1 MTILPF
7 PSEKF
12 FLYLNEELY
21 ELNVI
26 DKPFRF
32 PDESPVIWKSQAYR
46 INGFINRWEKVKI
59 LICEF
64 GLILFF
70 WISCECERILDIFHD
85 AWKDNI
91 FLYDWVLQKS
101 LGDSPYWWSGR
112 AE

>member
-1 MTILPF
+1 M
-7 PSEKF
+7 
-12 FLYLNEELY
+12 NEELY

-26 DKPFRF
+26 DKPFRS
-32 PDESPVIWKSQAYR
+32 PDEFWVIWKSQTCR
-46 INGFINRWEKVKI
+46 INSFINMWERVKL

-70 WISCECERILDIFHD
+70 WISCECERILDIFRD

-91 FLYDWVLQKS
+91 FLHDWVLQKS

-112 AE
+112 AEWGK

>member
-1 MTILPF
+1 M
-7 PSEKF
+7 
-12 FLYLNEELY
+12 NEELY

-85 AWKDNI
+85 AWKGNI
-91 FLYDWVLQKS
+91 FLHDWVLQKGS
-101 LGDSPYWWSGR
+101 GDSHCWWSGK
-112 AE
+112 AG